1 MRSRLI
7 TGFLLLWLPFQA
19 WAAGVM
25 PFCGHAMDCG
35 TPAMTCEQST
45 NSNPAE
51 MSSDQAPGSDPQS
64 NPQPVDVVVNE
75 CDACDL
81 SDASAVGNALRSS
94 ATPATGARPH
104 TALRLLSLFDPER
117 LDRPPLV

>member
-7 TGFLLLWLPFQA
+7 TGFFLLWLPFQG

-35 TPAMTCEQST
+35 TPAMTCEQAPD
-45 NSNPAE
+45 SNPAE
-51 MSSDQAPGSDPQS
+51 ISSDQAPGSDPQS
-64 NPQPVDVVVNE
+64 NPQPADVVVNE

-94 ATPATGARPH
+94 ATPSTAARPH
-104 TALRLLSLFDPER
+104 TALQLLSLFDPER